1 MMNIVIEAPTVQEV
15 WRRTKEKLRMSGIP
29 NPERESRELV
39 ARALGLSPEK
49 FAMHM
54 REAFDLQHENALG
67 RMIDERTSGRP
78 LAYVLREWD
87 FAGIRLA
94 VNENVLIPRPETEE
108 LLETVLAFLNNRRG
122 DVRVCDV
129 GTGSGC
135 LAIALSSGLPQA
147 QVWGVDVSMAALAVA
162 RRNAE
167 KNDRM
172 DRVTFL
178 PSDLLKTFVDTTFH
192 AIVANLPYVTS
203 GEWEDLSKEVKR
215 EPKLA
220 LDGGADGLDIIR
232 RLIPQAWDH
241 LETGGGVFLEV
252 GHAQAAEVSRLLKDG
267 GFIRV
272 KVKKDFADIDRF
284 VAGFKP

>member
-1 MMNIVIEAPTVQEV
+1 MNIIVESPSVQEV
-15 WRRTKEKLRMSGIP
+15 WRRTKEKLRMHGIP

-39 ARALGLSPEK
+39 SRALGLAPEK
-49 FAMHM
+49 IALHM
-54 REAFDLQHENALG
+54 REAFDLQHESALG
-67 RMIDERTSGRP
+67 RMIDERASGRP

-87 FAGIRLA
+87 FAGVRLS

-108 LLETVLAFLNNRRG
+108 LLEIALVFLNSRRG

-135 LAIALSSGLPQA
+135 LAIALAKGLPNA
-147 QVWGVDVSMAALAVA
+147 QVWGVDVSTAALATA

-167 KNDRM
+167 KNDIM

-178 PSDLLKTFVDTTFH
+178 PSDLLATFDEKTFH

-203 GEWEDLSKEVKR
+203 GEWEDLSNELKR

-232 RLIPQAWDH
+232 RLIPQAWDR
-241 LETGGGVFLEV
+241 LEPGGGIFLEV
-252 GHAQAAEVSRLLKDG
+252 GHAQAAAVVRLLKDG

-272 KVKKDFADIDRF
+272 KSKKDFAEVDRF
-284 VAGFKP
+284 VIGFKS